1 MSWQDSR
8 SGRGWLRAGAGRAG
22 GAFASNRSGRWIGA
36 ALLLLASWLAACG
49 GAEWDGLTLS
59 IHFAPEDLPA
69 GTAIIRVYVL
79 PSVAINQAQQEIEIK
94 CEDLVGPTAT
104 KTIMDYR
111 LYQLR
116 MENVLFDAAS
126 GGTVVLQKL
135 SEGKLVFYVEAMDS
149 VQRVLAYG
157 CGTGNIEKGK
167 KTYIP
172 IRMVAK

>member
-1 MSWQDSR
+1 MSFQDSR
-8 SGRGWLRAGAGRAG
+8 SEHRVG
-22 GAFASNRSGRWIGA
+22 GACAARRSGRFLGV
-36 ALLLLASWLAACG
+36 ALVLLSLGLAACG

-69 GTAIIRVYVL
+69 DTAIIRIYVL
-79 PSVAINQAQQEIEIK
+79 PSVATSPTQQEIEIK

-111 LYQLR
+111 IYQLR
-116 MENVLFDAAS
+116 MENVLIDAVS
-126 GGTVVLQKL
+126 GGTLVLQKL
-135 SEGKLVFYVEAMDS
+135 PEGKLVFYVEAMDS